1 MTIKKGS
8 FVSVNDVPDKNEIQ
22 QDTNKST
29 TVKEDFGGNCDV
41 NIDVVPAS
49 QPGVARQPI
58 SSVDLVWGF
67 MLNAI
72 PTMYTDGNSIY
83 FDGEISKDSVDM
95 LKQAIISVGQ
105 TTLAQYHQ
113 LGIHDPRQ
121 MCINLNINSPGG
133 VIPAGWDLI
142 DFMNRFYIPINTI
155 GTGTVASMGVMIL
168 MAGQKRSLTKN
179 THILIHQYRAVV
191 QGKRQDLL
199 DYMKHY
205 EDIQTQ
211 IVNFFTTHSK
221 LTEVKVNEV
230 LQHETWMTAEIA
242 LSNGIV
248 DTLV

>member
-1 MTIKKGS
+1 M
-8 FVSVNDVPDKNEIQ
+8 
-22 QDTNKST
+22 
-29 TVKEDFGGNCDV
+29 
-41 NIDVVPAS
+41 
-49 QPGVARQPI
+49 
-58 SSVDLVWGF
+58 
-67 MLNAI
+67 
-72 PTMYTDGNSIY
+72 
-83 FDGEISKDSVDM
+83 
-95 LKQAIISVGQ
+95 
-105 TTLAQYHQ
+105 
-113 LGIHDPRQ
+113 
-121 MCINLNINSPGG
+121 NIN
-133 VIPAGWDLI
+133 
-142 DFMNRFYIPINTI
+142 IPINTI